1 MFKKI
6 RDVPAILQSI
16 KELLLRICKR
26 IDDYK
31 KSRMN
36 IRNSD
41 LIFVSFKSD
50 GVYLNDIKFIDK
62 KATLQRAIFDILIEH
77 YKNEISC
84 GSCYIQ
90 ISKICDHLRNV
101 GIDSCNLENQINA
114 SIYRM
119 RNAAHKIINSNNLI
133 ESSKWNGYRFYD
145 GVFIERK
152 RQM

>member
-1 MFKKI
+1 
-6 RDVPAILQSI
+6 
-16 KELLLRICKR
+16 
-26 IDDYK
+26 
-31 KSRMN
+31 MN
-36 IRNSD
+36 IRNND

-152 RQM
+152 AH